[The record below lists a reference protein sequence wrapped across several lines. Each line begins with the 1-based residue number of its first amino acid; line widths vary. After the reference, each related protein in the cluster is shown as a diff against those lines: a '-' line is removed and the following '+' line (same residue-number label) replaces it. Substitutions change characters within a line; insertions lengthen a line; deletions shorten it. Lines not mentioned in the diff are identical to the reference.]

1 MEEQM
6 KKTVNIL
13 AAILIMFVLA
23 AAPFESNHQMV
34 IADATTKALATNYTL
49 VNLGDAQANVS
60 AQYLT
65 PTGTEWGD
73 SIFKTFTIPAGGN
86 QIVRQYDDTGLT
98 PGRGSVIISSDQLLG
113 AMVQEVTRSGVPT
126 SGAYTGVGTPSA
138 TWYVPLAARQAN
150 SATGKVNSQ
159 IIVQNVTA
167 AAVDFTV
174 EYFSLSTGA
183 LAFSR
188 DYTALAAGASQLI
201 DLDLE
206 TGLTAPWWG
215 SVVVSTTSG
224 SLGVVSNLFFGADSL
239 NAFNAFAA
247 ESVTSSWRVPLLYVR
262 LTNTLTTS
270 LTVQNLSGGTLPAGD
285 IQLACIKN
293 PAAAGS
299 DFTIVSTSPVLNKSS
314 YAFNT
319 FTDTTNFPTPNWYG
333 SCKVT
338 SLSGQNIAVLV
349 QDRYTKNAEQS
360 MYDAVP
366 GNLTSTNV
374 SVPLVAKRLA
384 NGFANTVTIQNLAT
398 TTATLTITYIPTGG
412 GTNIVRSGVTIPAGG
427 SIIRNFRLAA
437 TEGPDMPDGWVG
449 SMVVESDTPIA
460 AFVQNTYLTALGD
473 RLMAYLGFNH

>member
-1 MEEQM
+1 M

-13 AAILIMFVLA
+13 AAILIMLVLA

-49 VNLGDAQANVS
+49 VNLGDAQATVS

-73 SIFKTFTIPAGGN
+73 SIFKSFTIPVGGN

-113 AMVQEVTRSGVPT
+113 AMVQEVTRTGVPT

-206 TGLTAPWWG
+206 IGLTAPWWG

-262 LTNTLTTS
+262 LPNTLTTS

-285 IQLACIKN
+285 IELACVKN

-299 DFTIVSTSPVLNKSS
+299 DFTIYSATQVLNKSS
-314 YAFNT
+314 YTFNT

-360 MYDAVP
+360 MYDAC
-366 GNLTSTNV
+366 LET
-374 SVPLVAKRLA
+374 
-384 NGFANTVTIQNLAT
+384 
-398 TTATLTITYIPTGG
+398 
-412 GTNIVRSGVTIPAGG
+412 
-427 SIIRNFRLAA
+427 
-437 TEGPDMPDGWVG
+437 
-449 SMVVESDTPIA
+449 
-460 AFVQNTYLTALGD
+460 
-473 RLMAYLGFNH
+473 